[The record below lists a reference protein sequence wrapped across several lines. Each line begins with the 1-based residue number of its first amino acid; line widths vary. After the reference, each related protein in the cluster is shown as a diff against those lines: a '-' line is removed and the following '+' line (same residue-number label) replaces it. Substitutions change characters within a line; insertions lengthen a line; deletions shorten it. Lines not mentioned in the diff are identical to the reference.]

1 MSLAPDRPSW
11 ANDLNDNPWLQG
23 SSTARSTSG
32 GADTSGRTCARA
44 SSAASAGSTSR
55 SSTSVN
61 APATSGVG
69 LSGGACSRTNSSA
82 PSWFSNANKSDSTK
96 GSGSGTSTSRSSM
109 NAPATSGAG
118 LSGGVCSRAN
128 SSAPSWFS
136 KEDKTGS
143 AKGSGSGGGSLLRW
157 PSKQQQPQQQPRF
170 HEGPELDDLSVEELE
185 GLTAAHESGISD
197 AQRRMLK
204 QALETR
210 QLGGQTLEQL
220 HTQKHQLKRITGDQH
235 KLGGNLQRSNQL
247 MKGMGMRGW
256 LGWLP
261 DRLTGLR
268 PPSQGELTSE
278 QRAEA
283 GGGSGEPRGAGSG
296 APNPASSAAASP
308 WGKSKPSDEE
318 PAPSRGV
325 DQEGMRELSG
335 VLNDLR
341 LQALSMN
348 DELKEQSGIID
359 TVNDRADDHSSSIK
373 KNNRRARDIAGSSA
387 ASRIADTFT
396 APRATKSWGI
406 GGGSAKTA
414 AKIGYN
420 SAVAR
425 ANLGRGM

>member
-55 SSTSVN
+55 SVN

-69 LSGGACSRTNSSA
+69 LSGGACSRTNSCA
-82 PSWFSNANKSDSTK
+82 PSWFSNANKSDST
-96 GSGSGTSTSRSSM
+96 
-109 NAPATSGAG
+109 
-118 LSGGVCSRAN
+118 
-128 SSAPSWFS
+128 
-136 KEDKTGS
+136 
-143 AKGSGSGGGSLLRW
+143 KGSGSGGGSLLRW